1 MPSAARERMHPF
13 GPVQPSNWVW
23 ALRKAAGPADL
34 AGSMG
39 RKITVFRPLRH
50 IDERHRP
57 LPSAPG
63 RRAERRLQASANSG
77 DTGLEIVVEF
87 HGATV
92 SGADPIDVQKGL
104 TTLLTSYVEGGVG
117 ARRSPCAAH
126 RAPRRAAGAS
136 PSAAAV
142 RGARV
147 GAGTPARSPTRR
159 RSGRL
164 HGVRQG
170 AQAAPGRWGATSAT
184 SKDVRHPSNAAETRH
199 SPQRRST
206 RPRSEA
212 GSNRALIFGRH

>member
-39 RKITVFRPLRH
+39 RKIAVFGPLRH

-57 LPSAPG
+57 LPPAPG

-104 TTLLTSYVEGGVG
+104 TTLLTSYVESGVG
-117 ARRSPCAAH
+117 AILVENASCFVHGLIHREPFFLNRRH
-126 RAPRRAAGAS
+126 G
-136 PSAAAV
+136 
-142 RGARV
+142 G
-147 GAGTPARSPTRR
+147 
-159 RSGRL
+159 SGPVEDCEPP
-164 HGVRQG
+164 HI
-170 AQAAPGRWGATSAT
+170 AAPSSVLLPYFRY
-184 SKDVRHPSNAAETRH
+184 
-199 SPQRRST
+199 SPQEGVWER
-206 RPRSEA
+206 
-212 GSNRALIFGRH
+212 NRQDP